1 MAEFSPNL
9 WLTNSNNKRAF
20 DVAES
25 QSTKLYIEY
34 LQGKESLLL
43 KRRAKVKK
51 RLIIRDITNG
61 KEKLPIPVYNE
72 VDDVIKVEE
81 FKYMTRLDFQKSFF
95 SYIWFSLETVGIF
108 PALSKWRPTFS
119 FDFIKSNHETNHVV
133 VSKLIG

>member
-9 WLTNSNNKRAF
+9 WLTNSKNKRAF

-34 LQGKESLLL
+34 LQGKESLLM

-51 RLIIRDITNG
+51 RLIIRDVTNG

-81 FKYMTRLDFQKSFF
+81 FQYMTRLDF
-95 SYIWFSLETVGIF
+95 
-108 PALSKWRPTFS
+108 
-119 FDFIKSNHETNHVV
+119 
-133 VSKLIG
+133 

>member
-95 SYIWFSLETVGIF
+95 SYI
-108 PALSKWRPTFS
+108 
-119 FDFIKSNHETNHVV
+119 
-133 VSKLIG
+133 